1 MKKLTLAL
9 FTTAAMISG
18 SAMASDS
25 DTWKDYDGYDDLLTD
40 LSFPDDST
48 YVGGVVDIDEANS
61 GNDGAFE
68 HLNAAFQR
76 MSTPS
81 DFKLDIEGLV
91 DEDADSN
98 ADILGGV

>member
-1 MKKLTLAL
+1 MKKLTLTLAIAL
-9 FTTAAMISG
+9 LSG
-18 SAMASDS
+18 AAMASGPDV
-25 DTWKDYDGYDDLLTD
+25 WKDYDGYDDLLMD
-40 LSFPDDST
+40 LSFPDHST
-48 YVGGVVDIDEANS
+48 YMGGVVDIDEATK

-91 DEDADSN
+91 DEDADGNS
-98 ADILGGV
+98 DILGGV